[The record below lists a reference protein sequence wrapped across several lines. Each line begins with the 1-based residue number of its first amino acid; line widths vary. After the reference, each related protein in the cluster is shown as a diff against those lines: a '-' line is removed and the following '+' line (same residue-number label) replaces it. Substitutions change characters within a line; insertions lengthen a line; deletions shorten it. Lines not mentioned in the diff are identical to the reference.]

1 MSIPTFLFTFNCA
14 KLPQQDF
21 NLLYEAL
28 PSECPTILCFGF
40 QELVQIID
48 SSIPKKVNERLFEI
62 NDSLHDVLKEKYHDL
77 NINTVNIHHLGAIG
91 IIIMT
96 PFQSLI
102 KKIDNSISSCGFFF
116 SSLKGAVAT
125 RFIFIKNEEEHDEE
139 VEFTFVVAH
148 LSANEGYVERRNK
161 DSWRLLRSLEFN
173 DGWSVIKPGSHVF
186 FMGDLNYRV
195 SLNGDELKTQM
206 IESKVFKGFTEEEIN
221 FNPSYKFNV
230 GSEEYNSKRIAS
242 WCDRILYLQYPRDE
256 VKFAKY
262 DKLKF
267 KTSDHQPVYL
277 SLIIPFKAPSN
288 IINQHG
294 YLIEGGEYLKSTYSS
309 KIGNY
314 LMLLSDTVIV
324 LGLKGISTNSGRV
337 VLLLLLLAVLWML
350 KP

>member
-1 MSIPTFLFTFNCA
+1 MTIPIFLFTFNCA

-28 PSECPTILCFGF
+28 PLECPKLLCFGF
-40 QELVQIID
+40 QELVPIID
-48 SSIPKKVNERLFEI
+48 SSIPRKVNERLFET
-62 NDSLHDVLKEKYHDL
+62 NESLHDVLKDKYRDL
-77 NINTVNIHHLGAIG
+77 NINTINIHHLGAIG
-91 IIIMT
+91 VIIMT

-125 RFIFIKNEEEHDEE
+125 RFTLIKDEEDDEE
-139 VEFTFVVAH
+139 VEFTIVVAH

-161 DSWRLLRSLEFN
+161 DSWRLLRSLEFK

-206 IESKVFKGFTEEEIN
+206 IESKVFKGFTEQDIE
-221 FNPSYKFNV
+221 FNPTYKFNI
-230 GSEEYNSKRIAS
+230 GSEEYSSKRIAS
-242 WCDRILYLQYPRDE
+242 WCDRILYLKYSNDE
-256 VKFAKY
+256 IIGKY

-277 SLIIPFKAPSN
+277 LLNIPFKSPSN

-294 YLIEGGEYLKSTYSS
+294 YLIEGGEYLKPTYSS

-314 LMLLSDTVIV
+314 LMILSDTGIA
-324 LGLKGISTNSGRV
+324 LGLKGVSTNSGRV
-337 VLLLLLLAVLWML
+337 VLLLLFFTVLWML